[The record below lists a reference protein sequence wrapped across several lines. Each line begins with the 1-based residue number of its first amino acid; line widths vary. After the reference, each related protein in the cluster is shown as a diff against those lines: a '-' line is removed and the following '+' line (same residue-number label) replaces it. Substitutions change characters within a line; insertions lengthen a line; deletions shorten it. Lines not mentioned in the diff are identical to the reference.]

1 MVLLLYRRAPAL
13 FAAVRRSPKTP
24 GKGGKTSG
32 LRRQKSIA
40 DKPLRWMIK
49 RSWVARPTSPASS
62 YITALKVS
70 LRPSTVVSSLSQR
83 TIMPTGVGALW
94 ASSSLVPTVPQPGSS
109 SGATLCQQAFST
121 NAARAGVANTF
132 SSPLPMAAAVLA
144 AVTATLA
151 LPLIPGFSIVQ
162 YSFYQQ
168 QFCGGEYAFYY
179 TRFAAV

>member
-1 MVLLLYRRAPAL
+1 MIIRRPFGVGFLLELFVLDDKAL
-13 FAAVRRSPKTP
+13 VGGAANFAGVVIHHGAEGQLAAVHGGQFTFAAHHHAN
-24 GKGGKTSG
+24 GCGGVVG
-32 LRRQKSIA
+32 QFQLGANGAAAGVQLRGNA
-40 DKPLRWMIK
+40 L
-49 RSWVARPTSPASS
+49 PA
-62 YITALKVS
+62 
-70 LRPSTVVSSLSQR
+70 
-83 TIMPTGVGALW
+83 G
-94 ASSSLVPTVPQPGSS
+94 
-109 SGATLCQQAFST
+109 FST